1 MSVGRAKAPGAHH
14 NVCPECGS
22 VGTLIYDYVRGEL
35 VCSSCGCVVE
45 DHTVL
50 QEPEWRIFGPED
62 KERRSRVGPPITEK
76 VHDKGLTTVIK
87 MRDVNRIRNTRLRAK
102 MARLARLHERVRV
115 GKPQRKHVTLLATLN
130 MVKSKLNLPEHV
142 VEEAGRILS
151 KVFTTA
157 SSIRKTD
164 IDNYVAAAIYLAAKR
179 HRLPLTPK
187 DLVKALNLRSVQ
199 DVWDAETKIRFK
211 LGIKVK
217 YRPMK
222 PAEYVPRIASRLG
235 LPGYVQMEAM
245 RILKLAEETG
255 VSAGKNPIGM
265 AAAAVYLA
273 SIFLDEKRTQKEVA
287 ESIDLTEVT
296 VRNRYRDL
304 VERFLI
310 EIEV

>member
-1 MSVGRAKAPGAHH
+1 MSVEGVGTPGAHRAA
-14 NVCPECGS
+14 CPECGS
-22 VGTLIYDYVRGEL
+22 IGSLIYDYSRGEL
-35 VCSSCGCVVE
+35 VCSKCGCVVE
-45 DHTVL
+45 EHAVV
-50 QEPEWRIFGPED
+50 QEPEWRVFGPED
-62 KERRSRVGPPITEK
+62 RERRSRVGPPITEK

-87 MRDVNRIRNTRLRAK
+87 MRDVNRIRNTRIRAK
-102 MARLARLHERVRV
+102 MARLARLHERMRV
-115 GKPQRKHVTLLATLN
+115 GKSQRKHVTLLATLN
-130 MVKSKLNLPEHV
+130 RVRSKLNLPQHV
-142 VEEAGRILS
+142 VEEAGRILHMIFNAS
-151 KVFTTA
+151 

-187 DLVKALNLRSVQ
+187 DLVKALNLSSIQ

-222 PAEYVPRIASRLG
+222 PAEYVPRIASKLG
-235 LPGYVQMEAM
+235 LPGHVQMEAM
-245 RILKLAEETG
+245 KILKLAEETG